1 VLFSILFWTFL
12 WGLFGTFIG
21 VPIALAILTFCA
33 AHPSSR
39 WVADLFG
46 GPDQMKPGER

>member
-1 VLFSILFWTFL
+1 
-12 WGLFGTFIG
+12 
-21 VPIALAILTFCA
+21 VPITLAILTFCA

-46 GPDQMKPGER
+46 GPDRKPGSV